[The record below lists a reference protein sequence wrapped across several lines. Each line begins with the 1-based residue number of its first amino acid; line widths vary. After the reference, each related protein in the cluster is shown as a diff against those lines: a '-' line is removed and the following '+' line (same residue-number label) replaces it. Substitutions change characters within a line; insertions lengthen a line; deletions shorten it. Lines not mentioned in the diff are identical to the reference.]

1 MVMGDR
7 LTDGRHRQD
16 HMEPTLEAV
25 EAAVDFIK
33 EKRDSGVRVY
43 VHCKGGNGRSAAVAF
58 CWLLFSRGWDLK
70 ETQEYL
76 SDKRRVRAKLFQQP
90 VVVEYYR
97 KLQTTRGDKD
107 HE

>member
-1 MVMGDR
+1 M
-7 LTDGRHRQD
+7 
-16 HMEPTLEAV
+16 A
-25 EAAVDFIK
+25 FIK

-58 CWLLFSRGWDLK
+58 CWLLFSRGWGLR

-76 SDKRRVRAKLFQQP
+76 SDKRRVRAELFQQP
-90 VVVEYYR
+90 VIVAYYR
-97 KLQTTRGDKD
+97 KLQAARGEKD